1 MESLGLE
8 LNRCSILLNYRHRA
22 KIMAP
27 VKRRAPLFLFA
38 SAASGAAPVIIIAIA
53 VTATATATATATVAV
68 AVAVA
73 VTITVGSAFN
83 LAIFCSIIILAAFG
97 PATIV
102 AVAVISIHLI
112 CPFVGDIT

>member
-1 MESLGLE
+1 
-8 LNRCSILLNYRHRA
+8 
-22 KIMAP
+22 MAP

-38 SAASGAAPVIIIAIA
+38 SAASGAAPAIIIAIA
-53 VTATATATATATVAV
+53 VTATATATAT
-68 AVAVA
+68 VA
-73 VTITVGSAFN
+73 VTVTITANSAFN

>member
-1 MESLGLE
+1 
-8 LNRCSILLNYRHRA
+8 
-22 KIMAP
+22 MAP

-38 SAASGAAPVIIIAIA
+38 SAASGAAPAIIIAIA
-53 VTATATATATATVAV
+53 VTATATV

-73 VTITVGSAFN
+73 VTITANSAFN